1 MNVMPSDAFPRNLR
15 RLREQREWS
24 QYHLAELIGVTRA
37 AIGQYEQGAAF
48 PRVDKLERLAQ
59 VFGVSVPELIDEPRP
74 KSTMTYAEVVLV
86 ANYRKLND
94 EGKAMLARQAEMMVA
109 SGLYNA

>member
-1 MNVMPSDAFPRNLR
+1 MKIALLAF
-15 RLREQREWS
+15 S
-24 QYHLAELIGVTRA
+24 
-37 AIGQYEQGAAF
+37 
-48 PRVDKLERLAQ
+48 ERGKETGEKLAQ
-59 VFGVSVPELIDEPRP
+59 VLGVSVPELIDEPRP